1 MRYLQP
7 TAALALVLVLLL
19 GDLGCGG
26 DDDEFDAPTC
36 AAGEV
41 MIEGTI
47 DGGQESAGLSGAS
60 SYIFI
65 NALNGQ
71 LGTLT
76 VTFGADEMLYLE
88 WPDLVANGASVEAR
102 GVIALAGL
110 DYGNC
115 DDDGFPG
122 TLRMNADGDGGAFRL
137 GSLHPGA
144 DCAAAAAPGELI
156 GCFATTSR

>member
-1 MRYLQP
+1 MRCLQ
-7 TAALALVLVLLL
+7 TLAAALAPILVLL
-19 GDLGCGG
+19 DPGCGGG
-26 DDDEFDAPTC
+26 DDDFDAPTC

-76 VTFGADEMLYLE
+76 VAFGADDMLYLE
-88 WPDLVANGASVEAR
+88 WPDLVANGDSVEAR
-102 GVIALAGL
+102 GIIALAGL

-115 DDDGFPG
+115 DEDGFPG
-122 TLRMNADGDGGAFRL
+122 TIRVNADGNGGAFRL

-144 DCAAAAAPGELI
+144 DCAAAEADGELT
-156 GCFATTSR
+156 GCFATTSQ